1 MFLSCRI
8 FSNYILRCMGLTFIQ
23 TVRQSSHR
31 TKENKNFDFVI
42 NSRIFCRA
50 PGYTGDALSH
60 AGCWHLYGVSSV
72 SVFPERTSSLFDN
85 GPFRG
90 THTFTL
96 LLSTPSIALNLILC
110 SHVSLSTPLS
120 QSERS
125 DWQFLSKVFW
135 MYLQLGMGHE

>member
-23 TVRQSSHR
+23 TVRQPSQR

-96 LLSTPSIALNLILC
+96 SSVNTIYCSESNSLFSCLSFNPTVSIGADPTGN
-110 SHVSLSTPLS
+110 LS
-120 QSERS
+120 Q
-125 DWQFLSKVFW
+125 VFW